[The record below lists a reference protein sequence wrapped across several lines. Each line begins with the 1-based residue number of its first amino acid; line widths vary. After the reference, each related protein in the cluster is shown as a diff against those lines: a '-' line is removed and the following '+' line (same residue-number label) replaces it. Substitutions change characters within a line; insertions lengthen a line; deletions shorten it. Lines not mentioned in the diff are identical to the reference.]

1 MAVSMYLKIDGVP
14 GDSTGSSFGDIEV
27 LAYNHGVSQSASRAS
42 AVGGGASG
50 ECHHA
55 DFSVIKALDS
65 SSPLLAQKC
74 SQGETIKEVVMTLVR
89 TGTGAPVPY
98 MTYKLQDVII
108 SSIAPSGAKESEWV
122 TESVSFNYAKITWEF
137 TKQKRADGSG
147 GGKTT
152 GTWDL
157 VTHHA

>member
-14 GDSTGSSFGDIEV
+14 GDATGSTYGDIEV
-27 LAYNHGVSQSASRAS
+27 LSYSHGVSQSATRAS

-50 ECHHA
+50 ETHHA
-55 DFSVIKALDS
+55 DFTVIKALDS

-74 SQGETIKEVVMTLVR
+74 SQGETIANVVLTLVR

-98 MTYKLQDVII
+98 MTYKLEQVII
-108 SSIAPSGAKESEWV
+108 SNVSPGGAKESDWV
-122 TESVSFNYAKITWEF
+122 TESLSFNYAKISWEF

-152 GTWDL
+152 GSWDL
-157 VTHHA
+157 VAHHA